1 MTKRLLPLLVLISLI
16 ATTSCIDEALAPAD
30 EAVGNLEIVSG
41 NNQSGRLSGQLTDAV
56 VVKVTTKSGQ
66 PVTGATVEFK
76 PDTGSGTVSA
86 SSALSDAEG
95 LARVNWT
102 LGNSFGTK
110 TLVATAGGDRKVT
123 FTATTVPDRLELAG
137 GNNQIGRASAELS
150 GPVVVKVLDLAGRP
164 AAGVAVT
171 FAPETGSGTV
181 VPSLVA
187 TESDGTARAVWTLG
201 SAPGPKVLR
210 VTAATATAPVTVNAT
225 ATQDVLTVVSG
236 GNQAIV
242 AGATLTAPVVVQM
255 KDQTGA
261 IVSGA
266 QLTFTPTAG
275 SGTVS
280 PASVFTDAQGR
291 AQTTWTLGSTPGT
304 KALQVTG
311 GSAIALTVNASALS
325 TDSLQVVSG
334 NAQAGRAGAVLPS
347 PVVVRVLDTNGR
359 TVQGATVTFA
369 PVAVTDGTVSATTVL
384 TDIEGK
390 AQTNW
395 TLGTGTGAKS
405 LRASAGSATPI
416 TFTATA
422 TADRLELVSG
432 GSQVARPSTALSA
445 PVVVRLVGLNG
456 QNLAG
461 VTVTFAAS
469 GGGSPLPASVVTDA
483 DGTARTSWTLGAAL
497 GLQQLTVT
505 AGTAGA
511 LTVSA
516 TAAQDR
522 ITLVSGGGQSAR
534 INTALADS
542 IVVKVVDPSGAAVPN
557 VEVTFTTAAPLPS
570 PNTAKTDAQGLAKT
584 RWTMDGTAG
593 VDTLTATATGVDG
606 LKVVARALKADSV
619 FLSAGGSQT
628 GLVGAALPQEVVVEV
643 RDRLSQVVIPGI
655 AVTFTPNVAGTANDG
670 TVSAATVITDAA
682 GLARTRW
689 TLGTTKGTKTL
700 NVATVD
706 AGALTL
712 TATALQ
718 DTSRSITPFEG
729 GQTAAVSETLANSL
743 RVRVVDRFG
752 NAVVGDTIVW
762 NDRVTNGATVTPLRS
777 ITDANGDAST
787 SVRLGVAVDS
797 TLIRA
802 RISNRQDTVTFLATG
817 TVAYTEARVGN
828 FFSCAVTGEGRS
840 YCWGFNGNGQLS
852 KQPGSTTPT
861 TRPSTPIT
869 ATDSLAGPFVNFRD
883 LSLGRTHGCA
893 ISINRQLLCWGSG
906 NGNFGTGALA
916 AVTSVNTASTT
927 AAVTTGEAH
936 TCVLD
941 IDGRIRC
948 SGENQQ
954 GQLGDGT
961 STSQIGNVFTT
972 VTTARFSS
980 VSAGRSFTCA
990 FRRYDGT
997 NATRVPQC
1005 WGDNIL
1011 GQLGIG
1017 TTVNG
1022 LSPATVSDP
1031 LAQVAFDSTSL
1042 VTGLAHACV
1051 LNTTGN
1057 AFCWGSNGSGQLG
1070 SSAVAAGPGQRAT
1083 AMVAVDMPVGKT
1095 FVRLAAGDNHTCGLT
1110 STGEAFCWGLNSRG
1124 QLGNDDPLRE
1134 NKSIPTAV
1142 SGGLFFKSLSLG
1154 ELHSCGV
1161 QGVPGTS
1168 GTTAVTGRVFCW
1180 GDNEYGQLGDEITAG
1195 RTTPI
1200 LTPKRV
1206 VNQP

>member
-1 MTKRLLPLLVLISLI
+1 MTKRLLALFTLVSLV
-16 ATTSCIDEALAPAD
+16 ATSSCIDEVLAPAD
-30 EAVGNLEIVSG
+30 ASVANLEIVSG
-41 NNQSGRLSGQLTDAV
+41 NNQSGRLTGPLADPV
-56 VVKVTTKSGQ
+56 VVKVTTKAGQ
-66 PVTGATVEFK
+66 PITGATVEFR
-76 PDTGSGTVSA
+76 PDTGSGTVS
-86 SSALSDAEG
+86 SSSSVSDAEG

-102 LGNSFGTK
+102 LGSSFGTK
-110 TLVATAGGDRKVT
+110 TLVATAGDNRRVT
-123 FTATTVPDRLELAG
+123 ITATPVPDRLELTS
-137 GNNQIGRASAELS
+137 GNNQIGRPSAELS

-171 FAPETGSGTV
+171 FAPETGSGSV

-187 TESDGTARAVWTLG
+187 TESDGIARAVWTLG
-201 SAPGPKVLR
+201 AAPGPKVLR
-210 VTAATATAPVTVNAT
+210 VTAATATSPVTVNAT
-225 ATQDVLTVVSG
+225 A
-236 GNQAIV
+236 
-242 AGATLTAPVVVQM
+242 
-255 KDQTGA
+255 
-261 IVSGA
+261 
-266 QLTFTPTAG
+266 
-275 SGTVS
+275 
-280 PASVFTDAQGR
+280 
-291 AQTTWTLGSTPGT
+291 
-304 KALQVTG
+304 ALNR
-311 GSAIALTVNASALS
+311 IM
-325 TDSLQVVSG
+325 
-334 NAQAGRAGAVLPS
+334 
-347 PVVVRVLDTNGR
+347 
-359 TVQGATVTFA
+359 
-369 PVAVTDGTVSATTVL
+369 
-384 TDIEGK
+384 
-390 AQTNW
+390 
-395 TLGTGTGAKS
+395 
-405 LRASAGSATPI
+405 
-416 TFTATA
+416 
-422 TADRLELVSG
+422 LVSG
-432 GSQVARPSTALSA
+432 S
-445 PVVVRLVGLNG
+445 
-456 QNLAG
+456 
-461 VTVTFAAS
+461 
-469 GGGSPLPASVVTDA
+469 
-483 DGTARTSWTLGAAL
+483 
-497 GLQQLTVT
+497 
-505 AGTAGA
+505 
-511 LTVSA
+511 
-516 TAAQDR
+516 
-522 ITLVSGGGQSAR
+522 GQSAR
-534 INTALADS
+534 INTTLADS
-542 IVVKVVDPSGAAVPN
+542 IVVKVVDPNGAALPN
-557 VEVTFTTAAPLPS
+557 VSVTFATTSGNVS
-570 PNTAKTDAQGLAKT
+570 PTPRSTDAQGLAKV
-584 RWTMDGTAG
+584 RWTLGTTAG
-593 VDTLTATATGVDG
+593 AVTLSASATGAEPLDVS
-606 LKVVARALKADSV
+606 ARALKADSV

-628 GLVGAALPQEVVVEV
+628 GRVGSALPQEVVVEV
-643 RDRLSQVVIPGI
+643 RDKLSQVVMPGI
-655 AVTFTPNVAGTANDG
+655 AVTFTPTAGSGSVNNG
-670 TVSAATVITDAA
+670 TVVTDAA
-682 GLARTRW
+682 GLARTTW

-706 AGALTL
+706 AGALSL

-718 DTSRSITPFEG
+718 DTSRSITSTG
-729 GQTAAVSETLANSL
+729 SGQTAAVTEALLNSL
-743 RVRVVDRFG
+743 SVRVVDRFG

-762 NDRVTNGATVTPLRS
+762 DDRVTNGATVAPLRS

-828 FFSCAVTGEGRS
+828 FFSCAVTGEGRN

-852 KQPGSTTPT
+852 KQPSLTTPT
-861 TRPSTPIT
+861 ARPSTPIT
-869 ATDSLAGPFVNFRD
+869 ATDSLNGPFVNFRD

-916 AVTSVNTASTT
+916 AVPSVNAVSTT
-927 AAVTTGEAH
+927 VAVTTGEAH

-948 SGENQQ
+948 GGENQQ

-961 STSQIGNVFTT
+961 TTSQIGNVFTT

-1005 WGDNIL
+1005 WGDNSL

-1031 LAQVAFDSTSL
+1031 LAQAAFDSTSL

-1070 SSAVAAGPGQRAT
+1070 SSAVAAGPGRLAT
-1083 AMVAVDMPVGKT
+1083 TMVAVDMPVGKT

-1124 QLGNDDPLRE
+1124 QLGDNSQTNR
-1134 NKSIPTAV
+1134 SVPTAV
-1142 SGGLFFKSLSLG
+1142 ASGGILFKSLSLG

-1161 QGVPGTS
+1161 EGVPGTS

-1195 RTTPI
+1195 KTTPI